1 MSGLTRTRRALGVIY
16 FLIFLLL
23 PLQVWAQETMC
34 VTKSDFREAVHAE
47 CRDARAAADRYA
59 TCRDLLAKAHAN
71 ASECAGK
78 ISVLDNERAMRVL
91 AERLHERAI
100 VERYSVWT
108 VATVGAVGVAVGV
121 LVGFLA
127 SQ

>member
-1 MSGLTRTRRALGVIY
+1 MPTLTRWTMTLC
-16 FLIFLLL
+16 LSLLL
-23 PLQVWAQETMC
+23 LTAPSSYAIGQETMC
-34 VTKSDFREAVHAE
+34 VTKSDFLEAVHAE
-47 CRDARAAADRYA
+47 CRDARAAADRYS
-59 TCRDLLAKAHAN
+59 TCRDLLAKAHAS

-78 ISVLDNERAMRVL
+78 VSMLDNERAMRVL
-91 AERLHERAI
+91 AERLHERAM

-108 VATVGAVGVAVGV
+108 VATVGVVGVAVGV